1 MDVTRMLEAD
11 HREVEQLLGQI
22 DRADGAERG
31 PMVNQVATSLRAH
44 MELEEAVVYPEL
56 RPIIGADEVEEA
68 DNEHTI
74 IRANLEQ
81 FVALGHD
88 EPGFGAALDALRAAV
103 GHHVKDEEDEVFPT
117 ARREGSDVLAT
128 MATAFMTKR
137 LDLGMPIEADALSDA
152 ATKDE
157 LADEARAAGLDVSGS
172 MTKAELADVLAQHMA
187 S

>member
-1 MDVTRMLEAD
+1 M
-11 HREVEQLLGQI
+11 
-22 DRADGAERG
+22 
-31 PMVNQVATSLRAH
+31 
-44 MELEEAVVYPEL
+44 
-56 RPIIGADEVEEA
+56 
-68 DNEHTI
+68 
-74 IRANLEQ
+74 
-81 FVALGHD
+81 
-88 EPGFGAALDALRAAV
+88 
-103 GHHVKDEEDEVFPT
+103 KDEEDEVFPT

-172 MTKAELADVLAQHMA
+172 MTKAELADALAQHMA